1 MDTLR
6 AIVVLV
12 HIAGFAI
19 TFGSWF
25 AEVASRRRR
34 ATHVM
39 DIGLWISLV
48 SGLVLAAPW
57 PAGIELDYVKLG
69 VKFMIL
75 VVLGAV
81 VGIGISRQDKTGERA
96 PAVIFWAIGGL
107 AFANATI
114 AMIW

>member
-6 AIVVLV
+6 SIVVLV

-25 AEVASRRRR
+25 AEAASGRRR

-39 DIGLWISLV
+39 DIGLWISLA
-48 SGLVLAAPW
+48 SGLALAAPW
-57 PAGIELDYVKLG
+57 PAGVELDYLKLG

-75 VVLGAV
+75 VMLGAV
-81 VGIGISRQDKTGERA
+81 LGVGISRQRKTGERA
-96 PAVIFWAIGGL
+96 PAGIFWTIGGL
-107 AFANATI
+107 VFANATI

>member
-12 HIAGFAI
+12 HITGFAI

-34 ATHVM
+34 ATRVM
-39 DIGLWISLV
+39 DIGLWISLA

-57 PAGIELDYVKLG
+57 PAGIELDYLKLG
-69 VKFMIL
+69 VKFAIL
-75 VVLGAV
+75 AVLGAIL
-81 VGIGISRQDKTGERA
+81 GIGISRQRKAGERA
-96 PAVIFWAIGGL
+96 PAGIFWAIGGL
-107 AFANATI
+107 SLANATI

>member
-1 MDTLR
+1 METLR

-25 AEVASRRRR
+25 AEVASKRRR

-48 SGLVLAAPW
+48 SGLALAAPW
-57 PAGIELDYVKLG
+57 PAGIELDYLKLG
-69 VKFMIL
+69 VKFAIL

-81 VGIGISRQDKTGERA
+81 LGIGISTQRKSGERA
-96 PAVIFWAIGGL
+96 PAAIFWAIGGISL
-107 AFANATI
+107 ANATI

>member
-6 AIVVLV
+6 AIVILI

-25 AEVASRRRR
+25 AEVASSRRR

-39 DIGLWISLV
+39 DIGLWISLA
-48 SGLVLAAPW
+48 SGLALAAPW
-57 PAGIELDYVKLG
+57 PAGIELDYLKLG

-81 VGIGISRQDKTGERA
+81 LGIGISRQRKTGERA
-96 PAVIFWAIGGL
+96 PAGIFWMIGGL
-107 AFANATI
+107 AFANAAVAI
-114 AMIW
+114 MW

>member
-1 MDTLR
+1 METLR

-25 AEVASRRRR
+25 AEVASKRRR

-39 DIGLWISLV
+39 DIGLWISLA
-48 SGLVLAAPW
+48 SGLALAAPW
-57 PAGIELDYVKLG
+57 PAGIELDYLKLG
-69 VKFMIL
+69 VKFAIL

-81 VGIGISRQDKTGERA
+81 LGIGISRQRKTGERA
-96 PAVIFWAIGGL
+96 PAGIFWTIGGL

-114 AMIW
+114 AVIW